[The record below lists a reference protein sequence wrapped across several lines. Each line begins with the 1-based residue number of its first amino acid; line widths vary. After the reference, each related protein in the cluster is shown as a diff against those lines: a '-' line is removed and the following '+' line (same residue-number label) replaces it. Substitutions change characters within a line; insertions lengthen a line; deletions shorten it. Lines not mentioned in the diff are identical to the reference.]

1 MHLVSDKTQLVNRWA
16 VEDAGKLAKTATQN
30 PSLAIG
36 HARFCLDVNRELV
49 RQLACYVYQCIIM
62 EEGSLSKYKFG
73 FSRFTQRADDSNR
86 DWSILERS
94 LV

>member
-36 HARFCLDVNRELV
+36 HARFCLDVNREFV
-49 RQLACYVYQCIIM
+49 RQLAYYVYQCIIM
-62 EEGSLSKYKFG
+62 VPYASLDLAG
-73 FSRFTQRADDSNR
+73 LHRELTTVIEIDQC
-86 DWSILERS
+86 
-94 LV
+94 